1 MPRLANLCD
10 VRIIIA
16 PDSFTGT
23 LTAEEAARA
32 IQQGWK
38 KSDPNAEF
46 LIHPMS
52 DGGPGFLAAIGS
64 GELGEIFEYQVKN
77 LLSELISVQILFLN
91 EVAYIESAK
100 VVGPQFLKSMKRTP
114 LAYSSFGIGQLIKFA
129 AQSGAKK
136 IVVGVGG
143 TASLD
148 GGEGILEA
156 VFDEQ
161 KIDLQ
166 NLPTWLKDV
175 EIIAATD
182 VDVPLLGARG
192 AIRGFGKQKGLVESE
207 YDKAEVLIKNKIEA
221 FGRRIDG
228 KEPSLILGA
237 GAGGG
242 IGYGLLALGA
252 KRVSGLELVFE
263 ISQLEQKIATAD
275 LLITGEGSVDWQ
287 TLTGK
292 VIMGLAQKAENYGV
306 PTIALAGRVL
316 AGKRELAAAGIVGA
330 YGCVSD
336 SEPVPLDPY
345 GSLSD
350 LAERLG
356 KTWRA

>member
-1 MPRLANLCD
+1 MLIFYCTQCRTAALAFWRLL
-10 VRIIIA
+10 
-16 PDSFTGT
+16 
-23 LTAEEAARA
+23 
-32 IQQGWK
+32 
-38 KSDPNAEF
+38 NAEASGKF
-46 LIHPMS
+46 LE
-52 DGGPGFLAAIGS
+52 F
-64 GELGEIFEYQVKN
+64 QVKN
-77 LLSELISVQILFLN
+77 LVGEIIKAEILFSN
-91 EVAYIESAK
+91 ETAYIESAK
-100 VVGPQFLKSMKRTP
+100 VVGPQFLKTSNRTP
-114 LAYSSFGIGQLIKFA
+114 LKYSSYGIGQLINFA
-129 AQSGAKK
+129 AEAGAKK

-156 VFDEQ
+156 VFKEQ

-166 NLPTWLKDV
+166 NLPLWLSGV

-192 AIRGFGKQKGLVESE
+192 AVKGFGKQKGLSEDE
-207 YDKAEVLIKNKIEA
+207 YDAAEELIKNKVES

-228 KEPSLILGA
+228 KDPSLILGA

-252 KRVSGLELVFE
+252 KRVGGLELVFE

-292 VIMGLAQKAENYGV
+292 VIMGLAQKAQNHGV

-330 YGCVSD
+330 YGCVLD
-336 SEPVPLDPY
+336 NEPVPVDPFA
-345 GSLSD
+345 SLSA